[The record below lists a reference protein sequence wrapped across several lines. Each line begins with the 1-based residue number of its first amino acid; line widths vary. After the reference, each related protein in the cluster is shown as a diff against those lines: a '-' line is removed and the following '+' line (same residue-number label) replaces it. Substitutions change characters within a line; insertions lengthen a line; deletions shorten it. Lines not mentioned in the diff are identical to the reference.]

1 MFAQTSCYETE
12 APYFAATVCFYF
24 LPNIFIVDVT
34 AHQAFIPPLQVHF
47 ATTDHKCCFERH
59 QGAHSFYKGFPHP
72 LRPQT
77 GRPRMGKAI
86 SLHCLL
92 LSFTGTLHP
101 FQGPWHYLGTG
112 AHPTTPAS
120 LLKKAPLVTNCEQ
133 TPWRP
138 SLAATHSSL
147 LAGYAA
153 PGMPQLG
160 IATLRLVIPLS
171 HVPI

>member
-1 MFAQTSCYETE
+1 M
-12 APYFAATVCFYF
+12 
-24 LPNIFIVDVT
+24 LP
-34 AHQAFIPPLQVHF
+34 QCAFISCLTFSSLTLLHIRHLYHLYKYILQLQITSAALRDTKVRIPS
-47 ATTDHKCCFERH
+47 T
-59 QGAHSFYKGFPHP
+59 KGSTFPHP